1 MNNITIQQEKSNVPE
16 GKLFAK
22 KVRFTLKSCQAVLF
36 FLTNTTTMEVN
47 YDLCDRHI
55 QTETGL

>member
-1 MNNITIQQEKSNVPE
+1 MFPRENCLRKNINS
-16 GKLFAK
+16 A
-22 KVRFTLKSCQAVLF
+22 LKSCQAVLF

>member
-22 KVRFTLKSCQAVLF
+22 KHKFRLEKLSSGAI